1 MKHGFQNALIPVVT
15 VIGIQFG
22 TLLGGAV
29 LTETI
34 FGIGGIGTMLVNA
47 IGASDY
53 PLVQGTVLT
62 FALLFT
68 LVNFGVDLTYSY
80 LDPRIDQ

>member
-1 MKHGFQNALIPVVT
+1 MARHGDD
-15 VIGIQFG
+15 
-22 TLLGGAV
+22 
-29 LTETI
+29 
-34 FGIGGIGTMLVNA
+34 GGIGVTIVDA

-53 PLVQGTVLT
+53 TLVQGTVLT

-68 LVNFGVDLTYSY
+68 LVNLGVDITYSY

>member
-1 MKHGFQNALIPVVT
+1 
-15 VIGIQFG
+15 
-22 TLLGGAV
+22 
-29 LTETI
+29 
-34 FGIGGIGTMLVNA
+34 MLVNA

-68 LVNFGVDLTYSY
+68 LVNLGVDVTYSY
-80 LDPRIDQ
+80 LDPRIEQ